1 MIKEFEYKGKWWLPD
16 KPEEQISG
24 TLKYSPVNG
33 AILDLIES
41 FKKNRDI
48 NQLLQ
53 PDIISGNSSDGK
65 EITLHK
71 CFETSFNIGS
81 PGFTSSSFYANIVI
95 IGQHFP
101 KPEDIKFRNL
111 SVNYQYFEE
120 WSKIGVFS
128 YHRNPGETFKKYE
141 VKYEAPE
148 PVEAKIDN
156 FKISF
161 AHNFNVSGDWLREVN
176 LKRTTFIKIEPEH
189 ELHFEEYQNI
199 LYHLQN
205 FLSLATMRAIY
216 PLSIK
221 ATTEQ
226 NKIISPF
233 SNGKVHYPS
242 IDIFYNVMGKQDLS
256 KKLTHYDMLFTFED
270 ISGQFETY
278 IQNWF
283 GKADKLKPVYD
294 LFFGTLYNPSMY
306 LELQFLSL
314 IQAIESFHRRR
325 YGGEYLLGEKCLF
338 SWDNVPGNDSER
350 LTKFLRDELDI
361 EWVENAKIHKP
372 NGNRTICISNGENSA
387 KIKISKNEG
396 EATLE
401 IGDNKTPRH
410 LKVKK
415 ENGKLKIYYEDYA
428 NVRYV
433 LEKAIPDWV
442 EKDHKKSL
450 KSRIE
455 YGNEFS
461 LRTRLKK
468 IFDKYQENLSEF
480 IENKNAFI
488 EKVVDT
494 RNYLTHYDKKEK
506 AAIGEE
512 LDPIIQ
518 KLKILLEICLLTEL
532 GFSTEEIKKLFS
544 RNRRFQY
551 E

>member
-41 FKKNRDI
+41 FKKNRDR
-48 NQLLQ
+48 NLLLQ
-53 PDIISGNSSDGK
+53 PDIILGNSSDDE

-71 CFETSFNIGS
+71 CFETSFNIS
-81 PGFTSSSFYANIVI
+81 SRGFTSSSFYANIVI

-101 KPEDIKFRNL
+101 KPKDIKFRNL

-233 SNGKVHYPS
+233 SNGKLHYPS
-242 IDIFYNVMGKQDLS
+242 IDIFYNVMGKEDLS

-306 LELQFLSL
+306 LEQKFLSL
-314 IQAIESFHRRR
+314 VQAIETYHRRTMKNF
-325 YGGEYLLGEKCLF
+325 ELPEEKHEKRIKEILDTAPEMYKN
-338 SWDNVPGNDSER
+338 W
-350 LTKFLRDELDI
+350 LR
-361 EWVENAKIHKP
+361 W
-372 NGNRTICISNGENSA
+372 
-387 KIKISKNEG
+387 
-396 EATLE
+396 
-401 IGDNKTPRH
+401 
-410 LKVKK
+410 
-415 ENGKLKIYYEDYA
+415 KLKYTNEPPLKQRIKDILEAYSE
-428 NVRYV
+428 V
-433 LEKAIPDWV
+433 LDGFISD
-442 EKDHKKSL
+442 KKS
-450 KSRIE
+450 
-455 YGNEFS
+455 FV
-461 LRTRLKK
+461 
-468 IFDKYQENLSEF
+468 DKT
-480 IENKNAFI
+480 
-488 EKVVDT
+488 VDT
-494 RNYLTHYDKKEK
+494 RNYLTHYPLMHLFSMDIKLEEDLNKGILPKEIKRGLEIKDFFLSDNATVMKEK
-506 AAIGEE
+506 EDKWWITDEKMKKFIVRKEDEKLKIYKLKEQPIKEEE
-512 LDPIIQ
+512 LYPLTQ
-518 KLKILLEICLLTEL
+518 KLKIILEVCLLREL
-532 GFSTEEIKKLFS
+532 DFSLDTIKSSIL

-551 E
+551 G